1 MIPKRFEELKLSGNL
16 PSPSGVGL
24 AVLHCTQGDEV
35 DLERLV
41 RCIEAD
47 PALTGRLVKL
57 ANSTLGAG
65 LVPATTARQAAQ
77 LLGADAARA
86 VALSFSLLSANRCG
100 ACAGFDYERYWSW
113 SLACAFAA
121 RVLAGENGSIDPS
134 EAFTCALL
142 SRVGMLALAS
152 VHPEPYAR
160 VLAEARGGEP
170 ADLLRA
176 ETREFDIQH
185 WEVAGAMMSDW
196 GLPDCFVGAV
206 ACLGLGDRGPL
217 LDEPV
222 IRALVGLLREASTV
236 ADELVCGS
244 AHGSNEY
251 ERDWITLLAPSGG
264 ADRAIDELRPIAER
278 ARSSWRELATSLRLP
293 VPDEASSASS
303 AEPPPA
309 CDAPAALSLESD
321 AELRALDFPVDDLKP
336 LEPSQIHVL
345 AVDDDPNILRLLE
358 YHLRHAGFRVTTAED
373 GDLGLLLALERQ
385 PHVIVTDWVMPRRSG
400 LDLCR
405 SLRSIEQGRRT
416 HIVILTARDDE
427 AQIVDAFAAGAD
439 DYVTKPFNPRILLAR
454 VGAGM
459 RAFELQ
465 RQVEADRAARTR
477 QAAELGLMTRKLRAA
492 ALTDVLT
499 ELPNRR
505 YAMLRLAQEWES
517 ASSSGRSLSIVT
529 CDVDHFKA
537 INDQLGHEAGDVVL
551 RATADVLRAHTRR
564 GDVVCRL
571 GGEEFLVINVNSD
584 AAGAQMCAER
594 LREAVQ
600 ANRVRIGERDVRVT
614 CSFGWAERIASLT
627 DIDALLRAADEAVYA
642 AKSSGRNTV
651 RGPLRRSA

>member
-24 AVLHCTQGDEV
+24 AVLQCTQREEIDV
-35 DLERLV
+35 ERLV
-41 RCIEAD
+41 HCIEAD
-47 PALTGRLVKL
+47 PALTGRIVKL
-57 ANSTLGAG
+57 ANSALRAG
-65 LVPATTARQAAQ
+65 LVPSTTARQAAAR
-77 LLGADAARA
+77 LGPAAARS
-86 VALSFSLLSANRCG
+86 VALSFSLLSANRSG
-100 ACAGFDYERYWSW
+100 ACAGFDYDRYWSW
-113 SLACAFAA
+113 SLACASAA

-134 EAFTCALL
+134 EAYTCALL
-142 SRVGMLALAS
+142 SRIGMLALAS

-160 VLAEARGGEP
+160 VLAEARGKPPEE
-170 ADLLRA
+170 LLRA
-176 ETREFDIQH
+176 ESREFDIQH

-196 GLPDCFVGAV
+196 GIPGCFVGAV
-206 ACLGLGDRGPL
+206 TCLGLGERDPL

-222 IRALVGLLREASTV
+222 VRTLVRLLREASAV
-236 ADELVCGS
+236 ADELVRGS
-244 AHGSNEY
+244 SGPEG
-251 ERDWITLLAPSGG
+251 EWIELLAPREDAG
-264 ADRAIDELRPIAER
+264 RAIEDLQPIVEQSR
-278 ARSSWRELATSLRLP
+278 ASWRERASSLRLP
-293 VPDEASSASS
+293 VPDARTGPQAFPEPSARTT
-303 AEPPPA
+303 
-309 CDAPAALSLESD
+309 PAAMPLESD
-321 AELRALDFPVDDLKP
+321 AELRALDVSVEDLKP

-345 AVDDDPNILRLLE
+345 AIDDDPHILRLLE
-358 YHLRHAGFRVTTAED
+358 YHLRQAGFRVTTAED

-400 LDLCR
+400 VDLCR

-459 RAFELQ
+459 RVFELQ

-517 ASSSGRSLSIVT
+517 AVASGRPLSIVT

-537 INDQLGHEAGDVVL
+537 INDQLGHEGGDLVL
-551 RATADVLRAHTRR
+551 RATADALRAHTRR

-571 GGEEFLVINVNSD
+571 GGEEFLVISVNSD

-594 LREAVQ
+594 LRLAVEE
-600 ANRVRIGERDVRVT
+600 NRVRVGESDVRVT
-614 CSFGWAERIASLT
+614 SSFGWAERTASMA